1 MMKSM
6 SEGNISPEN
15 VRRIYS
21 TYTGNECI
29 FAHFAKS
36 RNCYIVSMML
46 FSLYFHL
53 VHTCD
58 KMKSCRACSKNE
70 LPVYYDIV

>member
-29 FAHFAKS
+29 FAHFTKS
-36 RNCYIVSMML
+36 RNCYIVSMIL
-46 FSLYFHL
+46 FSRYFRCL
-53 VHTCD
+53 RTCH
-58 KMKSCRACSKNE
+58 KIKSCRACSKNK
-70 LPVYYDIV
+70 LRVHYDIV